1 MNLMMLLHCI
11 TLNHDDGDI
20 KQLVVQ
26 LQQSFNEQK
35 ADLQSSINGKIEGEI
50 KSLQSYIDQQVGQ
63 LTTRI
68 NDVEERVV
76 ALERMEEERTKF
88 NYDDTL
94 VAINLPFEANEN
106 ITAKANDLINRGLRV
121 HGVPVVRAMRL
132 KGRNGK
138 PGITKIQLVS
148 LDDKKKLLN
157 AKSNLKQS
165 DSYRNVFIRSSK
177 SHEERLAET
186 NFRAILNVIPG
197 GSNLMLTSN
206 GKIVSKTFNSTTPS
220 NNPPNRR
227 QHSDYTH
234 MSGPW
239 ISPSQAAA
247 GYGPP
252 GPRNFR
258 NDFYTSVMH

>member
-76 ALERMEEERTKF
+76 ALERKEEERTKF

-94 VAINLPFEANEN
+94 VAINLPYEANEN
-106 ITAKANDLINRGLRV
+106 MIHRW
-121 HGVPVVRAMRL
+121 
-132 KGRNGK
+132 
-138 PGITKIQLVS
+138 
-148 LDDKKKLLN
+148 
-157 AKSNLKQS
+157 
-165 DSYRNVFIRSSK
+165 RNVI
-177 SHEERLAET
+177 
-186 NFRAILNVIPG
+186 
-197 GSNLMLTSN
+197 
-206 GKIVSKTFNSTTPS
+206 
-220 NNPPNRR
+220 
-227 QHSDYTH
+227 
-234 MSGPW
+234 
-239 ISPSQAAA
+239 
-247 GYGPP
+247 
-252 GPRNFR
+252 
-258 NDFYTSVMH
+258 